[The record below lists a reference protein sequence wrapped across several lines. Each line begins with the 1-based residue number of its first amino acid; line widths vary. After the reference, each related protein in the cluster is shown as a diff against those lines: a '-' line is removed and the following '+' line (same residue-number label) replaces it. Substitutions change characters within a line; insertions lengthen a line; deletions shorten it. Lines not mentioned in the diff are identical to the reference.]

1 MARKRKSK
9 VLILRDVRTLE
20 TMRRKRQA
28 RRGSNL
34 FFLLIFAGLAVF
46 SFTRLAGYESSITR
60 STFTIQGKYPVPVLE
75 MRPAVGETSLVAIVA
90 HGFTG
95 SKELMSSFGV
105 ELARAGV
112 TAYLFD
118 FPGHGESSVA
128 IPANS

>member
-1 MARKRKSK
+1 MARKRRRRSR
-9 VLILRDVRTLE
+9 VLVLKDVRTLE

-28 RRGSNL
+28 RRGRTL
-34 FFLLIFAGLAVF
+34 FFLLLFAGLAVF

-60 STFTIQGKYPVPVLE
+60 STFTIQGTYPVPVLE
-75 MRPAVGETSLVAIVA
+75 MRPASGETSLVAIVA

-95 SKELMSSFGV
+95 SKELMTSFGV

-118 FPGHGESSVA
+118 FPEIGRAHV
-128 IPANS
+128 